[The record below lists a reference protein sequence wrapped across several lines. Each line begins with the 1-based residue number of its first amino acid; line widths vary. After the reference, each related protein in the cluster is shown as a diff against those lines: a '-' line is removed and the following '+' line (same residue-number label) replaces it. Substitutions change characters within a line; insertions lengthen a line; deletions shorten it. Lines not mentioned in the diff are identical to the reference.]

1 MKKTIYLLTVVT
13 TIFLTGC
20 QNENSVNPRPTEEIV
35 STVTI
40 SGRVRAE
47 LVTTNAVLENAPDGL
62 KIVAEIS
69 TRDLA
74 QNPSSSIT
82 YPNKYYETTLSNG
95 QYSINVEAGP
105 FGSTVRLYFPDFRA
119 DVQTASTPVSTLFSG
134 ATRTDFVV
142 KGVSSIVD
150 FNY

>member
-1 MKKTIYLLTVVT
+1 MKKTIYLLVAMA
-13 TIFLTGC
+13 TIIFTGC
-20 QNENSVNPRPTEEIV
+20 QNENSVNPRPSEEIV

-74 QNPSSSIT
+74 QNPSGSIN

-105 FGSTVRLYFPDFRA
+105 VGSTVKLYFPDFRA
-119 DVQTASTPVSTLFSG
+119 DVQTASTPVSNVFSG
-134 ATRTDFVV
+134 GTRTKFVV
-142 KGVSSIVD
+142 KGVPAIVD
-150 FNY
+150 YNY

>member
-1 MKKTIYLLTVVT
+1 MKKTIYLIVAVATV
-13 TIFLTGC
+13 FFTGC

-40 SGRVRAE
+40 TGRVRAE

-62 KIVAEIS
+62 KIIAEIS
-69 TRDLA
+69 TRDLV
-74 QNPSSSIT
+74 QNPSGSIT

-105 FGSTVRLYFPDFRA
+105 FGSTVKLYFPDFRA
-119 DVQTASTPVSTLFSG
+119 DVQTATNPVSTVFPGS
-134 ATRTDFVV
+134 TRTDFVV
-142 KGVSSIVD
+142 KGVGAIVD